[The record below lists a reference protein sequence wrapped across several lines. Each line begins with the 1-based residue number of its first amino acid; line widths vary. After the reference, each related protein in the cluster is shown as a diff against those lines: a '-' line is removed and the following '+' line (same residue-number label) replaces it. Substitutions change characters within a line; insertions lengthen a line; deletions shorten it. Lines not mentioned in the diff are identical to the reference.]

1 MTQLG
6 EIRLAQEDCL
16 QKGCGK
22 LLLILKGWGY
32 TMNIYPE
39 IKKIA
44 GKNEQIKTLAEKVEE
59 KLLCEGMD
67 WQRAYFVDGIKERG
81 GHLYQ
86 NGCRLDNSGNVGDE
100 YYCDQH
106 TGYCED
112 DYYGTLYFKTNV
124 PGQFV
129 AVPFEM

>member
-1 MTQLG
+1 M
-6 EIRLAQEDCL
+6 I
-16 QKGCGK
+16 
-22 LLLILKGWGY
+22 IL
-32 TMNIYPE
+32 PE

-44 GKNEQIKTLAEKVEE
+44 GAVARIDRLSDRLNKETDLTGVWWNGAYLVSGCTEK
-59 KLLCEGMD
+59 
-67 WQRAYFVDGIKERG
+67 R

-86 NGCRLDNSGNVGDE
+86 DGCRLDNCGLVDDL

-112 DYYGTLYFKTNV
+112 DFHGTLYFKTNV